1 MLMGMKKNRAQSLIE
16 YSVLI
21 ALVSAAI
28 VSMTIYV
35 NRALRGKM
43 KHIESQVNEPVV
55 LKTSY

>member
-1 MLMGMKKNRAQSLIE
+1 MFRRIKKNKAQSMIE

-35 NRALRGKM
+35 NRAVKGKM

-55 LKTSY
+55 LTNN